1 MAFRMTSQGQEDVE
15 DITTD
20 IGKETETKEDR
31 GKEEERREKER
42 KRDLKI

>member
-20 IGKETETKEDR
+20 IGKETETKKRWRE
-31 GKEEERREKER
+31 GGGREKAR
-42 KRDLKI
+42 KRDLEI